1 MLSEQHFKTLENA
14 NRELTRQF
22 QKLRQ
27 ARASRDTDGIKQA
40 EMEYYHSLQHYMPRC
55 KMLLL
60 METHKSKERKP
71 KHRAGKPDIRRKH
84 F

>member
-27 ARASRDTDGIKQA
+27 ARASRDPEGIKQA
-40 EMEYYHSLQHYMPRC
+40 EMEYYHSLQHLYAAVEDA
-55 KMLLL
+55 L
-60 METHKSKERKP
+60 
-71 KHRAGKPDIRRKH
+71 AAQNY
-84 F
+84 

>member
-1 MLSEQHFKTLENA
+1 MLSELHFKTLENA

-40 EMEYYHSLQHYMPRC
+40 EMEYYHSLQHLYAAVQDAIADGNP
-55 KMLLL
+55 
-60 METHKSKERKP
+60 
-71 KHRAGKPDIRRKH
+71 
-84 F
+84 

>member
-27 ARASRDTDGIKQA
+27 ARASRDTEGIKQA
-40 EMEYYHSLQHYMPRC
+40 EMEYYHSLQHLYAAVQDAVA
-55 KMLLL
+55 
-60 METHKSKERKP
+60 EQAH
-71 KHRAGKPDIRRKH
+71 
-84 F
+84 